1 MLARLDLSNLS
12 LNYIAINK
20 DYKIPESY
28 HSWWRCKFVMISIF
42 GVSIDS
48 GDALQFLLIDYPAS
62 NTGQFLLYLCS

>member
-28 HSWWRCKFVMISIF
+28 HS
-42 GVSIDS
+42 
-48 GDALQFLLIDYPAS
+48 
-62 NTGQFLLYLCS
+62 